1 MLSVAGMLLIWG
13 AAWCYIVLP
22 WPRGAL
28 IGFALHLAWHVT
40 DGADGDLARLQG
52 RASPTGELVDGVC
65 DYAGHTVMYIAF
77 AFLLDDWIGFWAWLA
92 AILAGASHI
101 AQTNHA
107 ETQRRNYL
115 WWAYGVPWLKHARAE
130 GDEIFAERGWFSAGF
145 SWMALDYMRL
155 SSLMV
160 PAAAAV
166 DAAVE
171 AAAGDPARLRRIR
184 RLVRAASRR
193 SLRFQQALG
202 ANPRTIILG
211 LSMFL
216 GSPLWFFLA
225 EILAL
230 NLLLAWSVRHHNA
243 LSRRLAAAITRRGG
257 APGRPRSSRRGGPR

>member
-1 MLSVAGMLLIWG
+1 
-13 AAWCYIVLP
+13 
-22 WPRGAL
+22 
-28 IGFALHLAWHVT
+28 
-40 DGADGDLARLQG
+40 
-52 RASPTGELVDGVC
+52 
-65 DYAGHTVMYIAF
+65 MYIAF
-77 AFLLDDWIGFWAWLA
+77 AFLLDDWIGVWAWLA
-92 AILAGASHI
+92 ASLAGASHV

-107 ETQRRNYL
+107 ESQRRNYL
-115 WWAYGVPWLKHARAE
+115 WWTYGVPWLKHARAE
-130 GDEIFAERGWFSAGF
+130 GDEVFAERGWFSATF

-171 AAAGDPARLRRIR
+171 AAAGDPARIRRVR

-211 LSMFL
+211 ISMLL

-225 EILAL
+225 EIVAL
-230 NLLLAWSVRHHNA
+230 NLLLTCSVRHHNA
-243 LSRRLAAAITRRGG
+243 LSRGLAAAISHGS
-257 APGRPRSSRRGGPR
+257 ALPGRPRSSPRDCPS